1 MYVCVCVCV
10 CAYIEERWGRGG
22 GWIDNEAVIYKQY
35 VTVKVRLNDRV
46 VGLIELDKTD
56 RTIGLLCAAFKV
68 MNYSF

>member
-1 MYVCVCVCV
+1 MCVCVCVCV
-10 CAYIEERWGRGG
+10 CIYRRALGPGG
-22 GWIDNEAVIYKQY
+22 GGIDNEAVIYKQY